1 MSTSSQRSECVL
13 ESRHHRN
20 EIAVSPTA
28 TAATLKVYYYKQ
40 ARRLAFHRF
49 NIHTSERSCSW
60 TKSAPSPMPGTSYHG
75 SPPGVSVMLEN
86 RGKSW
91 QNLNYFR
98 APANLYTESE
108 RPRRVRPL
116 HTPCITN
123 ADAPSPTRRQTRS
136 CTGTARVPT
145 VKTTRGGAHRTKATR
160 KPASKPASQTKK
172 SKTASGNT
180 REDSLSRRF
189 PGLLPNL
196 LGPPSSSSSP
206 PPSLP
211 PTPPPVPVPAPT
223 PTPTPVPPAATVVAV
238 PSSPPRASSP
248 VPGPSYNLE
257 IEYML
262 RVNKV
267 TKVKDMAIC
276 NRREFVISD
285 LDDMVEQMVR
295 NPLSKIDGRDYCT
308 LVIGVAFR
316 ASRRT
321 KTSRSA
327 FKHKTLANFME
338 SGDVLVRDI
347 DQAAESLRGCDILEI
362 RVDVKVE
369 VALL

>member
-1 MSTSSQRSECVL
+1 M
-13 ESRHHRN
+13 
-20 EIAVSPTA
+20 
-28 TAATLKVYYYKQ
+28 
-40 ARRLAFHRF
+40 
-49 NIHTSERSCSW
+49 
-60 TKSAPSPMPGTSYHG
+60 
-75 SPPGVSVMLEN
+75 
-86 RGKSW
+86 
-91 QNLNYFR
+91 
-98 APANLYTESE
+98 
-108 RPRRVRPL
+108 
-116 HTPCITN
+116 TN

-145 VKTTRGGAHRTKATR
+145 VKATRGGAHRTKATR
-160 KPASKPASQTKK
+160 KPASKPTSRTKK

-248 VPGPSYNLE
+248 VPGPSYDLE
-257 IEYML
+257 IEYTL
-262 RVNKV
+262 RVNKAI
-267 TKVKDMAIC
+267 KVKDMAIC

-295 NPLSKIDGRDYCT
+295 NPLSEIDGRDYRT
-308 LVIGVAFR
+308 LAIGVAFR
-316 ASRRT
+316 AGRRT

-327 FKHKTLANFME
+327 FKHKTLADFVE

-362 RVDVKVE
+362 RVDVKQSYDLVTADGGAVGVSITGGFATRPSVATMDTSAGFLSLLKVNPYTRRGKGKKRLGSTNNSSAKEERKRHRKRVE
-369 VALL
+369 DLKH